1 MPRRPHQ
8 LPGLVP
14 GRSHDP
20 TKRERDG
27 TMPPSDLYAGVVQA
41 GEADDVQPF
50 TRPKTPEEIF
60 SFLNDYARTWDEEHD
75 TRWPD
80 THARTPNADAAEQT
94 YVVKREEARR
104 VLGVSKFANADEIKA
119 AWREKVRLCHPD
131 LHPGVSYDQIKAV
144 NHARDVLEGKA

>member
-1 MPRRPHQ
+1 MARRPQ

-14 GRSHDP
+14 GRSREP
-20 TKRERDG
+20 KRERDG

-60 SFLNDYARTWDEEHD
+60 SFLNAYERTWDYEHD

-80 THARTPNADAAEQT
+80 THARTPYADAAEQA
-94 YVVKREEARR
+94 YVVNGEREEARR
-104 VLGVSKFANADEIKA
+104 VLGVSKFATAGEIKT

-131 LHPGVSYDQIKAV
+131 LNPGASSDQIKAV
-144 NHARDVLEGKA
+144 NHARDVLEGRF